1 MADMESLD
9 ASFLRRIVAAA
20 PEGIVICDARAADCP
35 VRYVNAA
42 FELMTGYTAAELV
55 GSNLRMLQGTDRDQD
70 GRRRLREAL
79 ERGEECRVLLRNYRK
94 SGELLWNEIFV
105 QPLRDQS
112 GEVTH
117 YVAFHRDA
125 GSLLRSAERGPT
137 GLPSWLREDRL
148 SGVSS
153 RPWFEELL
161 SREWQLAR
169 RESRPLTLLLF
180 DIDAL
185 GVYNDTFGRAGGD
198 AAIRRVAR
206 TISGVFRRGTD
217 VVGRWDAGCIAVLVA
232 HRDAAGVEPVI
243 KHARATV
250 ERIAALHVHHPRSP
264 LLKYLTVTAG
274 AVTRVPDREE
284 ERPAQLIA
292 CAEQALRDG
301 KHQQRNQ
308 LTVAAS
314 AL

>member
-1 MADMESLD
+1 MESLD
-9 ASFLRRIVAAA
+9 ANFLRRIVAAA
-20 PEGIVICDARAADCP
+20 PEGIVLCDARASDWP
-35 VRYVNAA
+35 VVYVNAA
-42 FELMTGYTAAELV
+42 FELMTGYTAAELI
-55 GSNLRMLQGTDRDQD
+55 GSNLRMLQGADRDQE
-70 GRRRLREAL
+70 GLRRLREAL

-105 QPLRDQS
+105 QPLRDDS
-112 GEVTH
+112 GTVTH

-125 GSLLRSAERGPT
+125 GSLLRSTERGPA
-137 GLPSWLREDRL
+137 GLPSWLREDRV

-161 SREWQLAR
+161 GREWQLAR

-206 TISGVFRRGTD
+206 TIGGVFRRGTD
-217 VVGRWDAGCIAVLVA
+217 VIGRWDAGCIAVLAA
-232 HRDAAGVEPVI
+232 HRKSDDVEPAI
-243 KHARATV
+243 RHARATV

-274 AVTRVPDREE
+274 AATCVPDREQE
-284 ERPAQLIA
+284 GPAQLIA
-292 CAEQALRDG
+292 RAEQALRDG
-301 KHQQRNQ
+301 KLQGRNQ
-308 LTVAAS
+308 LTVAA
-314 AL
+314 